1 MATAW
6 PTADAPFK
14 ILLDSFGEELEDNRY
29 RFKPEIGPAIMRRK
43 GSIRTDQMRGAALWT
58 LTQYQA
64 ALDFY
69 TDDLED
75 GTLPFTATHPRTGL
89 TTTFQFVRPMSY
101 SPSGLHLRVSLDLEI
116 LS

>member
-14 ILLDSFGEELEDNRY
+14 ILLDSFSEELEDNRY
-29 RFKPEIGPAIMRRK
+29 RFKPDVGPAIMRRK
-43 GSIRTDQMRGAALWT
+43 ASVRTDIMKGAALWT

-69 TDDLED
+69 TSDLQD

-89 TTTFQFVRPMSY
+89 TTTFQFARPISIT
-101 SPSGLHLRVSLDLEI
+101 PSGLKLRASFDLEI
-116 LS
+116 LP